1 MKFFLV
7 SCLIAMLVGLAMAAA
22 DQKPI
27 VVSYP
32 EGTPY
37 SELEELKAAIE
48 KVVSQMPDVD
58 SVDQART
65 NQ

>member
-1 MKFFLV
+1 MKLFLV
-7 SCLIAMLVGLAMAAA
+7 TFLIAMLVALAMAATA

-48 KVVSQMPDVD
+48 KVVSQMQDVAC
-58 SVDQART
+58 VV
-65 NQ
+65 

>member
-7 SCLIAMLVGLAMAAA
+7 SCLIAMLVGLAMASA

>member
-7 SCLIAMLVGLAMAAA
+7 TFLIAMLVALAMAATA

-48 KVVSQMPDVD
+48 KVVSQMQDVAC
-58 SVDQART
+58 VV
-65 NQ
+65 

>member
-1 MKFFLV
+1 MKSFLV
-7 SCLIAMLVGLAMAAA
+7 TFLIAMLVALAMASSA

-48 KVVSQMPDVD
+48 KVVSQTQGVAC
-58 SVDQART
+58 VV
-65 NQ
+65 